1 MKCPLRRRA
10 RMADFASLLQS
21 GDVDS
26 LRLHLRSTLDASSN
40 NIHPPPDD
48 GDDDEDD
55 SNPAVEAL
63 ASKGIAIADDLLR
76 RGLPHLERA
85 AAGNESNNAT
95 VVSTSSFSAL
105 GLTLREHAVMGQN
118 VWPAALAL
126 GSWLASRGESVCRGA
141 RVIELGAGAAAPGL
155 VARLHGAAHLL
166 ATDGDESL
174 VPLMTANCEGNP
186 GGSWAAS
193 RLDWREGV
201 TNHEPGTW
209 DVVLAADVLYAAGDI
224 LPLVTAASALLRK
237 DESSKGR
244 FVLASS
250 AWFRDL
256 QPTLVASAE
265 EVGLVLSNE
274 EQVATEG
281 EAPASASSEGP
292 VILEF
297 VRTT

>member
-1 MKCPLRRRA
+1 MQYHRLRLVSGFSQSQSTHKARRLLLIGKLGMQCSLRRRA

-40 NIHPPPDD
+40 TIHPPPDD
-48 GDDDEDD
+48 GDDDDDD

-141 RVIELGAGAAAPGL
+141 RVIELG
-155 VARLHGAAHLL
+155 R
-166 ATDGDESL
+166 S
-174 VPLMTANCEGNP
+174 
-186 GGSWAAS
+186 
-193 RLDWREGV
+193 
-201 TNHEPGTW
+201 
-209 DVVLAADVLYAAGDI
+209 
-224 LPLVTAASALLRK
+224 
-237 DESSKGR
+237 
-244 FVLASS
+244 
-250 AWFRDL
+250 
-256 QPTLVASAE
+256 
-265 EVGLVLSNE
+265 
-274 EQVATEG
+274 
-281 EAPASASSEGP
+281 
-292 VILEF
+292 
-297 VRTT
+297 